1 VARIAA
7 RQKERDEAQA
17 ALQRLRERPEAPAD
31 ELAVAQARLQAAE
44 AWLTTITGEREL
56 LENLATI
63 AEEQGRMWEARRTA
77 FVAED
82 GDERRAA
89 TELSPPGAGR
99 EWAIGAL
106 VGAGLYIA
114 CVLILMLLGIYR
126 IEGMNPISF
135 LIPAIAMAVKSAIFE
150 ELVFRGVLLKSV
162 EDMLGT
168 WVAVIL
174 SSATFGFLHLL
185 NPDATI
191 GGAIYITIEA
201 GLLLAGAYL
210 VTRRLWMCIGF
221 HMAWNYV
228 QSAVF
233 SGIVSGGVT
242 EPGLIRDTITG
253 PDLLTGGSFGM
264 ERSVVAL
271 VLCTTMGVILLLMAS
286 RRGHILPPPWK
297 R

>member
-1 VARIAA
+1 MAWTEFRILDV
-7 RQKERDEAQA
+7 KDSPV
-17 ALQRLRERPEAPAD
+17 L
-31 ELAVAQARLQAAE
+31 
-44 AWLTTITGEREL
+44 G
-56 LENLATI
+56 ATI
-63 AEEQGRMWEARRTA
+63 ALGMGLVAMAIYLAYARII
-77 FVAED
+77 
-82 GDERRAA
+82 ERREP
-89 TELSPPGAGR
+89 TELALPGAGR
-99 EWAIGAL
+99 DFAIGAL
-106 VGAGLYIA
+106 IGAGLYTA
-114 CVLILMLLGIYR
+114 CAVILMALGIFKV
-126 IEGMNPISF
+126 EGLNPLTF

-168 WVAVIL
+168 WAGVIV
-174 SSATFGFLHLL
+174 SSAVFGFIHLL

-210 VTRRLWMCIGF
+210 VTRRLWMAIGF

-233 SGIVSGGVT
+233 SGIVSGGVD
-242 EPGLIRDTITG
+242 EPGLIRNTLTG
-253 PDLLTGGSFGM
+253 PDVLTGGSFGM
-264 ERSVVAL
+264 ERSVIAL
-271 VLCTTMGVILLLMAS
+271 VLCTTTGIILLLIAM

>member
-1 VARIAA
+1 LSDTTADSRPLWLRIVQFPLVRVVVLGGGLFYLMAWT
-7 RQKERDEAQA
+7 EG
-17 ALQRLRERPEAPAD
+17 
-31 ELAVAQARLQAAE
+31 RLQA
-44 AWLTTITGEREL
+44 IKHSPL
-56 LENLATI
+56 LGAAIALGMGLVAMAIYLAY
-63 AEEQGRMWEARRTA
+63 ARL
-77 FVAED
+77 V
-82 GDERRAA
+82 ERRAA

-106 VGAGLYIA
+106 IGAGLYIA

>member
-1 VARIAA
+1 LTDTTADSRPLWLRIVQFPLVRVVVLGGGLFYLMAWT
-7 RQKERDEAQA
+7 EG
-17 ALQRLRERPEAPAD
+17 
-31 ELAVAQARLQAAE
+31 RLQAIKE
-44 AWLTTITGEREL
+44 SPL
-56 LENLATI
+56 LGAAIALGMGVVAMAIYLAY
-63 AEEQGRMWEARRTA
+63 ARL
-77 FVAED
+77 V
-82 GDERRAA
+82 ERRAA
-89 TELSPPGAGR
+89 TELSLPGAGR
-99 EWAIGAL
+99 ELAVGAL

-221 HMAWNYV
+221 HVAWNYV

>member
-1 VARIAA
+1 MTDTTADFRPLWLRIVQFPLVRLVVLGGGLFYLMAWTEGRIQAVKDNPLLGVAIATGLGLVAMAIYLAYLRI
-7 RQKERDEAQA
+7 
-17 ALQRLRERPEAPAD
+17 
-31 ELAVAQARLQAAE
+31 V
-44 AWLTTITGEREL
+44 
-56 LENLATI
+56 
-63 AEEQGRMWEARRTA
+63 
-77 FVAED
+77 
-82 GDERRAA
+82 ERREA
-89 TELSPPGAGR
+89 TELSLPGAGR

-106 VGAGLYIA
+106 IGAGLYTA

-126 IEGMNPISF
+126 IEGMNPASF
-135 LIPAIAMAVKSAIFE
+135 LIPAIALAVKSGIFE
-150 ELVFRGVLLKSV
+150 ELVFRGVLLKSL

-191 GGAIYITIEA
+191 GGAIYISIEA

-221 HMAWNYV
+221 HMTWNYV

-242 EPGLIRDTITG
+242 DPGLLRDTIAG

-264 ERSVVAL
+264 ERSVIAL
-271 VLCTTMGVILLLMAS
+271 VLCTTTGVILLLIAM

>member
-1 VARIAA
+1 MGWTEGRIQHFKDSPGLGALITIGLGLVAMLIYRAYA
-7 RQKERDEAQA
+7 R
-17 ALQRLRERPEAPAD
+17 
-31 ELAVAQARLQAAE
+31 
-44 AWLTTITGEREL
+44 
-56 LENLATI
+56 
-63 AEEQGRMWEARRTA
+63 
-77 FVAED
+77 FV
-82 GDERRAA
+82 ERREA
-89 TELSPPGAGR
+89 TELSLSGAGR
-99 EWAIGAL
+99 DWAIGAL
-106 VGAGLYIA
+106 IGAGLYTA

-126 IEGMNPISF
+126 IEGMNPVSF
-135 LIPAIAMAVKSAIFE
+135 LIPAIAMAVKSGIFE
-150 ELVFRGVLLKSV
+150 ELVFRGVLLKSI

-168 WVAVIL
+168 WAAVVL

-185 NPDATI
+185 NPDATL

-210 VTRRLWMCIGF
+210 VTRRLWMAIGF

-233 SGIVSGGVT
+233 SGIVSGAVA
-242 EPGLIRDTITG
+242 EPGLIRNTLTG

-264 ERSVVAL
+264 ERSVIAL
-271 VLCTTMGVILLLMAS
+271 ILCTTAGVILLLIAK

>member
-1 VARIAA
+1 LTDTTADSRPLWLRIVQFPLVRVVVLGGGLFYLMAWTEGRVQAIKESPLLGAAIALGMGLVAMAIYLAYA
-7 RQKERDEAQA
+7 RM
-17 ALQRLRERPEAPAD
+17 
-31 ELAVAQARLQAAE
+31 V
-44 AWLTTITGEREL
+44 
-56 LENLATI
+56 
-63 AEEQGRMWEARRTA
+63 
-77 FVAED
+77 
-82 GDERRAA
+82 ERRAA
-89 TELSPPGAGR
+89 TELSLPGAGR

-106 VGAGLYIA
+106 IGAGLYIA

-135 LIPAIAMAVKSAIFE
+135 LIPATAMAVKSAIFE

-271 VLCTTMGVILLLMAS
+271 VLCTTMGVILLLIAS

>member
-1 VARIAA
+1 LSDTTADSRPLWLRIVQFPLVRVVVLGGGLFYLMAWT
-7 RQKERDEAQA
+7 EG
-17 ALQRLRERPEAPAD
+17 
-31 ELAVAQARLQAAE
+31 RLQAIKE
-44 AWLTTITGEREL
+44 SPL
-56 LENLATI
+56 LGAAIALGMGLVAMAIYLAY
-63 AEEQGRMWEARRTA
+63 ARL
-77 FVAED
+77 V
-82 GDERRAA
+82 ERRAA
-89 TELSPPGAGR
+89 TELSLPRAGR

-106 VGAGLYIA
+106 IGAGLYIA

-191 GGAIYITIEA
+191 GGAIYITVEA

-271 VLCTTMGVILLLMAS
+271 VLCTTMGVLLLLIAS
-286 RRGHILPPPWK
+286 RRGNILPPPWK

>member
-1 VARIAA
+1 MTYTTAGAKPLWLRIVQFPLV
-7 RQKERDEAQA
+7 RIVV
-17 ALQRLRERPEAPAD
+17 LGGGL
-31 ELAVAQARLQAAE
+31 LSLM
-44 AWLTTITGEREL
+44 AWTEFRILDVKDSPVLG
-56 LENLATI
+56 ATI
-63 AEEQGRMWEARRTA
+63 ALGMGLVAMAIYLAYARII
-77 FVAED
+77 
-82 GDERRAA
+82 ERGEA
-89 TELSPPGAGR
+89 TELALPGAGR
-99 EWAIGAL
+99 DFAIGAL
-106 VGAGLYIA
+106 IGAGLYTA
-114 CVLILMLLGIYR
+114 CAVILMALGIFKV
-126 IEGMNPISF
+126 EGLNPLTF

-168 WVAVIL
+168 WAGVIV
-174 SSATFGFLHLL
+174 SSAVFGFIHLL

-210 VTRRLWMCIGF
+210 VTRRLWMAIGF

-233 SGIVSGGVT
+233 SGIVSGGVD
-242 EPGLIRDTITG
+242 EPGLIRNTLTG
-253 PDLLTGGSFGM
+253 PDVLTGGSFGM
-264 ERSVVAL
+264 ERSVIAL
-271 VLCTTMGVILLLMAS
+271 VLCTSTGIILLLIAM

>member
-1 VARIAA
+1 LTDTTADSRPLWLRIVQFPLVRVVVLGGGLFYLMAWTEGRVQAIKESPLLGAAIALGMGLVAMAIY
-7 RQKERDEAQA
+7 
-17 ALQRLRERPEAPAD
+17 
-31 ELAVAQARLQAAE
+31 LAYARL
-44 AWLTTITGEREL
+44 
-56 LENLATI
+56 
-63 AEEQGRMWEARRTA
+63 
-77 FVAED
+77 V
-82 GDERRAA
+82 ERRAA
-89 TELSPPGAGR
+89 TELSLPGAGR

-106 VGAGLYIA
+106 IGAGLYIA

-135 LIPAIAMAVKSAIFE
+135 LIPATAMAVKSAIFE

-271 VLCTTMGVILLLMAS
+271 VLCTTMGVILLLIAS

>member
-1 VARIAA
+1 MTYTTAGAKPLWLRIVQFPLVRIVVLGGGLLSLMAWTEFRILDVKDSPVLGAAIALGMGLVAMAIYLAYARII
-7 RQKERDEAQA
+7 ER
-17 ALQRLRERPEAPAD
+17 REPT
-31 ELAVAQARLQAAE
+31 ELAL
-44 AWLTTITGEREL
+44 
-56 LENLATI
+56 
-63 AEEQGRMWEARRTA
+63 
-77 FVAED
+77 
-82 GDERRAA
+82 
-89 TELSPPGAGR
+89 PGAGR
-99 EWAIGAL
+99 DFAIGAL
-106 VGAGLYIA
+106 IGAGLYTA
-114 CVLILMLLGIYR
+114 CAVILMALGIFKV
-126 IEGMNPISF
+126 EGLNPLTF

-168 WVAVIL
+168 WAGVIV
-174 SSATFGFLHLL
+174 SSAVFGFIHLL

-210 VTRRLWMCIGF
+210 VTRRLWMAIGF

-233 SGIVSGGVT
+233 SGIVSGGVD
-242 EPGLIRDTITG
+242 EPGLIRNTLTG
-253 PDLLTGGSFGM
+253 PDVLTGGSFGM
-264 ERSVVAL
+264 ERSVIAL
-271 VLCTTMGVILLLMAS
+271 VLCTSTGIILLLIAM